1 MDFILY
7 VLKRILAVAF
17 LAGVSLAIL
26 YHGTPWI
33 IAFVLVLLTKPG
45 RRRAIKPSLA

>member
-26 YHGTPWI
+26 YRGTPWI
-33 IAFVLVLLTKPG
+33 IAFVLVLLYLLFHGTSTPAK
-45 RRRAIKPSLA
+45 K

>member
-33 IAFVLVLLTKPG
+33 IAFVLLYLLFHGTSTPAK
-45 RRRAIKPSLA
+45 K

>member
-33 IAFVLVLLTKPG
+33 IAFVLVLLYLLFHGTSSPAK
-45 RRRAIKPSLA
+45 K

>member
-17 LAGVSLAIL
+17 LAGVLLAIL

-33 IAFVLVLLTKPG
+33 IAFVLVLLYLLFHGTSTPAK
-45 RRRAIKPSLA
+45 K